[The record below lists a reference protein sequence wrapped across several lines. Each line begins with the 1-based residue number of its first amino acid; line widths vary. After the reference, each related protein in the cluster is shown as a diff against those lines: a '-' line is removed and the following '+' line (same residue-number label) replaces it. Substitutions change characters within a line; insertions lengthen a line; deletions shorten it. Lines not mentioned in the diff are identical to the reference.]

1 MKLAQQLQE
10 AMSKRHPDV
19 ICLNGICYL
28 RLDGGN
34 LAKAEFVSS
43 NGYYNG
49 LRLTVLNR
57 QTGPVDSL
65 TVHLGD
71 LPRSTNRMDSDGRE
85 AEAWDTYRPS
95 PNMDALTEVI
105 EKYLSLFRESDSEMR

>member
-10 AMSKRHPDV
+10 AISRYRPDTT
-19 ICLNGICYL
+19 CLSGICYF

-43 NGYYNG
+43 NGYYDG

-65 TVHLGD
+65 TVYLGD
-71 LPRSTNRMDSDGRE
+71 LPRSTNHTDLDDGE
-85 AEAWDTYRPS
+85 TEAWDTYRPS

-105 EKYLSLFRESDSEMR
+105 EKYLSLFRESD